1 MVEARLHFREIVM
14 HVSAKRLTRGPALLL
29 TLLLVAVTG
38 PTQARESYS
47 VAWTLYAGSM
57 PLAYAEENGIL
68 EKWGDRY
75 GFDLEA
81 VQMNDYVE
89 AITQFSLGQF
99 DAVIAM
105 SLDAL
110 TIPAASGVDTTV
122 IMPLSTSNGSDG
134 IVLRGKDKSVADLE
148 GTRINLVELS
158 GSHYMLARAL
168 QTQGLSERDVTVVNT
183 SDADIASVFESSDTQ
198 AVATWKPQLSEILA
212 QYPDTTLV
220 FDSSDIYGELLD
232 TMILRTEAVRDNPDL
247 GRAIA
252 GAWYEAAALLD
263 PEHPRHDALMAFTA
277 IKHCATLCCGICN
290 VLLNLGDRILVNK
303 RAQRDTIFKP
313 VTDFHLGQCCG
324 QFFGEGVINT
334 CLNIDAVGTHTRLT
348 VVAEFAHDCAC
359 NRFIQIGIVKH
370 NKGCITPQL
379 H

>member
-1 MVEARLHFREIVM
+1 M

-134 IVLRGKDKSVADLE
+134 IVLRGKDKTVADLE

-277 IKHCATLCCGICN
+277 DTLNTDLAGARSQLRTIDFLDPAQAQALITGEEFVATQKQITGFAFEHG
-290 VLLNLGDRILVNK
+290 LL
-303 RAQRDTIFKP
+303 
-313 VTDFHLGQCCG
+313 
-324 QFFGEGVINT
+324 GEGVPS
-334 CLNIDAVGTHTRLT
+334 AGFVGIESGTGAIIGNADNVKLRFPTTWLEE
-348 VVAEFAHDCAC
+348 AEGSD
-359 NRFIQIGIVKH
+359 Q
-370 NKGCITPQL
+370 
-379 H
+379 

>member
-1 MVEARLHFREIVM
+1 
-14 HVSAKRLTRGPALLL
+14 
-29 TLLLVAVTG
+29 
-38 PTQARESYS
+38 
-47 VAWTLYAGSM
+47 
-57 PLAYAEENGIL
+57 
-68 EKWGDRY
+68 
-75 GFDLEA
+75 
-81 VQMNDYVE
+81 MNDYVE

-134 IVLRGKDKSVADLE
+134 IVLRGKDKTVADLE

-277 IKHCATLCCGICN
+277 DTLNTDLAGARSQLRTIDFLDPAQAQALITGEEFVATQKQITGFAFEHG
-290 VLLNLGDRILVNK
+290 LL
-303 RAQRDTIFKP
+303 
-313 VTDFHLGQCCG
+313 
-324 QFFGEGVINT
+324 GEGVPSAGFVGIESGT
-334 CLNIDAVGTHTRLT
+334 GAVIGNADNVKLRFPTTWLEE
-348 VVAEFAHDCAC
+348 AEGSD
-359 NRFIQIGIVKH
+359 Q
-370 NKGCITPQL
+370 
-379 H
+379 